1 VGRLTAVAIAVVT
14 IAAAAVAVL
23 ALTRSS
29 TPAAP
34 RAAAPAAPAPGA
46 ADEPSVRVART
57 KLGRILVNGQGRTL
71 YLYVKDRGTK
81 SACSRRCSQV
91 WPPATVSGAPTAG
104 PGVAAAKLTTT
115 RGADHRRQ
123 LVYNGHP
130 LYTLTADVRPGQI
143 NGEGFLGTWYVVSA
157 AGNRIGKLTKSSSE
171 Y

>member
-1 VGRLTAVAIAVVT
+1 VGRLTAAAIAVVT
-14 IAAAAVAVL
+14 IAAAAIAAIL
-23 ALTRSS
+23 LTRSS

-34 RAAAPAAPAPGA
+34 RAATPAAA
-46 ADEPSVRVART
+46 APSVRVART

-71 YLYVKDRGTK
+71 YLYMKDRGTK
-81 SACSRRCSQV
+81 SACSRRCAQV
-91 WPPATVSGAPTAG
+91 WPPATVSGTPTAG
-104 PGVAAAKLTTT
+104 PGVAAAKLTTA
-115 RGADHRRQ
+115 RGAGNRRQ

-157 AGNRIGKLTKSSSE
+157 AGNRIGRLTHSSSA

>member
-1 VGRLTAVAIAVVT
+1 VGRLTAVAIALVT

-23 ALTRSS
+23 ALSRSS

-34 RAAAPAAPAPGA
+34 RAAAPATATP
-46 ADEPSVRVART
+46 EPSVRVAKT

-71 YLYVKDRGTK
+71 YLYVKDRGGK

-104 PGVAAAKLTTT
+104 RGVAAAKLTTT

-157 AGNRIGKLTKSSSE
+157 AGNRVGKLTNSSSE

>member
-1 VGRLTAVAIAVVT
+1 VAQ
-14 IAAAAVAVL
+14 
-23 ALTRSS
+23 
-29 TPAAP
+29 
-34 RAAAPAAPAPGA
+34 
-46 ADEPSVRVART
+46 T
-57 KLGRILVNGQGRTL
+57 KLGRILVNAQGRTL
-71 YLYVKDRGTK
+71 YLYMKDRGAK

-115 RGADHRRQ
+115 RGADNRRQ

-143 NGEGFLGTWYVVSA
+143 NGEGFLGTWYVISA
-157 AGNRIGKLTKSSSE
+157 AGKRIGKLNHSASE

>member
-1 VGRLTAVAIAVVT
+1 VGRLTALAIAVAT
-14 IAAAAVAVL
+14 IAAAAIAVIL
-23 ALTRSS
+23 LTRSS

-34 RAAAPAAPAPGA
+34 RGPAPATATAT
-46 ADEPSVRVART
+46 EPSVRVART
-57 KLGRILVNGQGRTL
+57 KLGRILVDGQGRTL
-71 YLYVKDRGTK
+71 YLYMKDRGAR

-91 WPPATVSGAPTAG
+91 WPPATVSGEPTAG

-115 RGADHRRQ
+115 RGAGHRRQ

-143 NGEGFLGTWYVVSA
+143 NGEGFLGTWYVISA
-157 AGNRIGKLTKSSSE
+157 AGNRIGKLRHSSSE

>member
-1 VGRLTAVAIAVVT
+1 MGRLTAVAVAVVT
-14 IAAAAVAVL
+14 IAAAAVAVIL
-23 ALTRSS
+23 LTRSS
-29 TPAAP
+29 SPAAP
-34 RAAAPAAPAPGA
+34 RAATRATPAAA
-46 ADEPSVRVART
+46 PSVRVAQT
-57 KLGRILVNGQGRTL
+57 KLGRILVNGEGRTL
-71 YLYVKDRGTK
+71 YLYMKDRGAK

-115 RGADHRRQ
+115 RGADNSRQ